1 LISLSNAVCAATRH
15 KQAAPI
21 QLEKMDKMKGM
32 RLRQAAAVP
41 SGRGSWPNGESEL
54 SGELLFWRKTLSEK
68 VNPLTSH
75 ELAAARP
82 GLPLA
87 FYSDGSS

>member
-1 LISLSNAVCAATRH
+1 
-15 KQAAPI
+15 
-21 QLEKMDKMKGM
+21 
-32 RLRQAAAVP
+32 
-41 SGRGSWPNGESEL
+41 L